1 MDEFEQKLQR
11 QPLRRIPAD
20 WREEILAR
28 EGRRAAVLEIGP
40 ADTAALN
47 PRHSALNPPV
57 ASSQGLGRLA
67 AVWVLILAVNFS
79 ARDTSPV
86 CSGKIRAAVAGSRG
100 GIAATA
106 ADAGG
111 IDRPA

>member
-20 WREEILAR
+20 WREEILR

-40 ADTAALN
+40 ADTAAL
-47 PRHSALNPPV
+47 PKWSWPTTLLWPHPKAWAWPGGDLGFDSGGEFFRARQV
-57 ASSQGLGRLA
+57 AS
-67 AVWVLILAVNFS
+67 
-79 ARDTSPV
+79 
-86 CSGKIRAAVAGSRG
+86 CSGELRATVAGSRG
-100 GIAATA
+100 GFAAAA